1 MSELRTQADF
11 RTVYKPPSGGAVG
24 KDIARIDDHFAR
36 FIALSPF
43 LCIGS
48 SGEDGLCD
56 VSPRGGEPGF
66 VHVIDEMTLAM
77 PDRPGNNRLD
87 SMSNLTARPG
97 VGLLF
102 FIPGFED
109 CLRVNG
115 FARMSIDEALMRRF
129 DHDGKPPRSVM
140 LIDVKEAYF
149 HCPKA
154 IKRAGL
160 WDPATQV
167 DRATFPS
174 PGQIL
179 RDQMKL
185 DVPARAIDDA
195 IDQNARDEL
204 Y

>member
-1 MSELRTQADF
+1 M
-11 RTVYKPPSGGAVG
+11 
-24 KDIARIDDHFAR
+24 
-36 FIALSPF
+36 
-43 LCIGS
+43 
-48 SGEDGLCD
+48 
-56 VSPRGGEPGF
+56 
-66 VHVIDEMTLAM
+66 
-77 PDRPGNNRLD
+77 
-87 SMSNLTARPG
+87 
-97 VGLLF
+97 
-102 FIPGFED
+102 
-109 CLRVNG
+109 
-115 FARMSIDEALMRRF
+115 
-129 DHDGKPPRSVM
+129 
-140 LIDVKEAYF
+140 YF